1 MRKIIFIL
9 LAALLLCA
17 PVRAAEDTTARQG
30 AALGADTLPQALDAD
45 VRAQLRDVSPV
56 TGGDFLKTL
65 SGIVSDALTGALGGT
80 REAAKTLCA
89 LLAAVILCA
98 MAENFGAG
106 AAGRAVT
113 IAGALAVTG
122 VCTAGLQ
129 TMFGLAAD
137 TLDRVCNFTTLLLP
151 VLSAAVTAAGAPS
164 TGAALYAGSML
175 FMDVLL
181 TLIRR
186 LLQPLVYAF
195 AALAAADCAV
205 GQGKLAKLRELIGWV
220 IAASLKG
227 VMYLFTAYLTLSG
240 VVTGASDAAGARA
253 VKAGLSAA
261 LPVVGGIVSDATE
274 SVLAGAGAVKA
285 AAGAFGLLAVLAM
298 GLFPFLRIG
307 VQYLTLRV
315 AAAAGGTVGSGGL
328 SGLISQLAAAM
339 GYMLA
344 MTGCALL
351 MALICCTCFIKAA
364 GA

>member
-1 MRKIIFIL
+1 MRRIILIL
-9 LAALLLCA
+9 FAALLLCG
-17 PVRAAEDTTARQG
+17 PVRAAEDVAARQA
-30 AALGADTLPQALDAD
+30 AALGADTLPDALDAD
-45 VRAQLRDVSPV
+45 TRAQLQDVSPT
-56 TGGDFLKTL
+56 TGGDFLKTTF
-65 SGIVSDALTGALGGT
+65 SVFSNALTGALGST

-98 MAENFGAG
+98 MAENFGPGIPA
-106 AAGRAVT
+106 RAVT
-113 IAGALAVTG
+113 IAGALAITG
-122 VCTAGLQ
+122 VCTASLQ
-129 TMFGLAAD
+129 TMIGLAAD

-164 TGAALYAGSML
+164 AGAALYVGSTL

-186 LLQPLVYAF
+186 LLQPMVYAF

-205 GQGKLAKLRELIGWV
+205 GQGRLSKLRELIGWI
-220 IAASLKG
+220 IAVSLKG

-240 VVTGASDAAGARA
+240 VVTGAADAAGVRA

-298 GLFPFLRIG
+298 GLLPFLRIG
-307 VQYLTLRV
+307 LQYLTLRV
-315 AAAAGGTVGSGGL
+315 AAAAGGTAGSTGL
-328 SGLISQLAAAM
+328 TGLISHLATAM

-351 MALICCTCFIKAA
+351 MALICCTCFLKAA